1 MPDRSPTPLARV
13 FASLRLKPLHVAAS
27 ANRIAQLLG
36 MKEGLSRQHLLRIRK
51 GTAHATEGK
60 IFLIVAAVRELT
72 GYAVRAAD
80 LFQLEPAL
88 AEGMADSNPVSS
100 RGLRGLILPE
110 PTPPTDETEFEA
122 LYLQYGVLL
131 RTIAIRRYH
140 VPPDDA
146 EALVHDTFIA
156 YLERHTVIR
165 ELKPWLMGAVG
176 NSCKHYWRDRKREA
190 PMPETMDETPAGTAD
205 EADEWAWR
213 ISVGAAVA
221 RLGEKCRETLRG
233 YYWREESNERI
244 AASLSTS
251 PGYVRQLLVSCRRRV
266 KELLQGTRR
275 GQR

>member
-1 MPDRSPTPLARV
+1 MPDRPAPPLAQIL
-13 FASLRLKPLHVAAS
+13 AKLGLKPIHVAAT
-27 ANRIAQLLG
+27 AKAIAQLLG
-36 MKEGLSRQHLLRIRK
+36 MKEGLSRQQLLRIRQ
-51 GTAHATEGK
+51 GRAHPTDSK

-72 GYAVRAAD
+72 GQAVRAAD
-80 LFQLEPAL
+80 LFRLEPAL
-88 AEGMADSNPVSS
+88 AEGVPYVNPVSS
-100 RGLRGLILPE
+100 NPPRGLILTE
-110 PTPPTDETEFEA
+110 STPPADETEFEA
-122 LYLQYGVLL
+122 LYLEYGVLL
-131 RTIAIRRYH
+131 RTIAMRRYN

-165 ELKPWLMGAVG
+165 ELKPWLMGAVS

-190 PMPETMDETPAGTAD
+190 PMPDAIDETPAAGD

-213 ISVGAAVA
+213 ISVGAVVA

-244 AASLSTS
+244 AANLATS

-266 KELLQGTRR
+266 KELLHGTRR
-275 GQR
+275 GER